1 VSLVHEPLCLR
12 ASESSDVPDEVVCEA
27 TTQSVLPSVS
37 PLADHAPAEAVAES
51 RTTCYP
57 QDAEAPPLVLG
68 QPRTTVYRQ
77 AVRWNR
83 GGYDTLN

>member
-1 VSLVHEPLCLR
+1 MFKR
-12 ASESSDVPDEVVCEA
+12 KKTAAASPSPEV
-27 TTQSVLPSVS
+27 
-37 PLADHAPAEAVAES
+37 DEAVAER

-57 QDAEAPPLVLG
+57 QDAEAPPPIVG

>member
-1 VSLVHEPLCLR
+1 MFKRKRTDAATP
-12 ASESSDVPDEVVCEA
+12 AAPEV
-27 TTQSVLPSVS
+27 
-37 PLADHAPAEAVAES
+37 DDAVAEP

-57 QDAEAPPLVLG
+57 QDAEAPPPIVG

>member
-1 VSLVHEPLCLR
+1 MFKRKKTDAATAP
-12 ASESSDVPDEVVCEA
+12 PGPEV
-27 TTQSVLPSVS
+27 
-37 PLADHAPAEAVAES
+37 AEAVAEA

-57 QDAEAPPLVLG
+57 QDAQAPPPVVG

-77 AVRWNR
+77 AAKWNR

>member
-1 VSLVHEPLCLR
+1 MFKRKKTDAAP
-12 ASESSDVPDEVVCEA
+12 PTPEVI
-27 TTQSVLPSVS
+27 
-37 PLADHAPAEAVAES
+37 EAVAEP

-57 QDAEAPPLVLG
+57 QDGEAPPPVLG

-77 AVRWNR
+77 ALRWNR

>member
-1 VSLVHEPLCLR
+1 MFKRKPN
-12 ASESSDVPDEVVCEA
+12 PDESPAPEPEPGLELD
-27 TTQSVLPSVS
+27 LPAGGE
-37 PLADHAPAEAVAES
+37 P

-57 QDAEAPPLVLG
+57 QDADAPPPIVG

-77 AVRWNR
+77 ALRWNR

>member
-1 VSLVHEPLCLR
+1 MFKRKKTQADEHELLLEAAAALPPAPGGTVH
-12 ASESSDVPDEVVCEA
+12 SE
-27 TTQSVLPSVS
+27 
-37 PLADHAPAEAVAES
+37 

-57 QDAEAPPLVLG
+57 QDGDAPPPVAG

>member
-1 VSLVHEPLCLR
+1 MFPRTKTEPTAEPVFGPR
-12 ASESSDVPDEVVCEA
+12 PTASAPDGPPV
-27 TTQSVLPSVS
+27 
-37 PLADHAPAEAVAES
+37 APTPANEVAEG

-57 QDAEAPPLVLG
+57 ADAAAPPPVVG

>member
-1 VSLVHEPLCLR
+1 MFKRKKTDGPSP
-12 ASESSDVPDEVVCEA
+12 PTPEV
-27 TTQSVLPSVS
+27 
-37 PLADHAPAEAVAES
+37 DEAVAEP

-57 QDAEAPPLVLG
+57 KDAEAPPPVLG

>member
-1 VSLVHEPLCLR
+1 MFKRKKTEPGQPVLGPR
-12 ASESSDVPDEVVCEA
+12 ATASAPD
-27 TTQSVLPSVS
+27 
-37 PLADHAPAEAVAES
+37 APAEAAGEP

-57 QDAEAPPLVLG
+57 QDADAPPAVLG

-83 GGYDTLN
+83 GGYDTTN

>member
-1 VSLVHEPLCLR
+1 MFKR
-12 ASESSDVPDEVVCEA
+12 KKTDVA
-27 TTQSVLPSVS
+27 
-37 PLADHAPAEAVAES
+37 APPAPETDDAVAEA

-57 QDAEAPPLVLG
+57 QDSEAPPAVLG

>member
-1 VSLVHEPLCLR
+1 MFKRKQRAADEHELLLEE
-12 ASESSDVPDEVVCEA
+12 AAALSS
-27 TTQSVLPSVS
+27 
-37 PLADHAPAEAVAES
+37 APAEPVPVE

-57 QDAEAPPLVLG
+57 QDGDPPPGVPG

-77 AVRWNR
+77 AVKWNR

>member
-1 VSLVHEPLCLR
+1 MLKRKKTEPP
-12 ASESSDVPDEVVCEA
+12 SEP
-27 TTQSVLPSVS
+27 S
-37 PLADHAPAEAVAES
+37 PLAEEPAAEP

-57 QDAEAPPLVLG
+57 QDAEAPPAVVG

-83 GGYDTLN
+83 GGYDTTN

>member
-1 VSLVHEPLCLR
+1 MFKRKKTQADEQML
-12 ASESSDVPDEVVCEA
+12 SS
-27 TTQSVLPSVS
+27 
-37 PLADHAPAEAVAES
+37 EAVLAVPPAPTETVEDR

-57 QDAEAPPLVLG
+57 QDGAPPPPIAG

-83 GGYDTLN
+83 GGYDTIN

>member
-1 VSLVHEPLCLR
+1 MFKRKKTDAATPP
-12 ASESSDVPDEVVCEA
+12 SDPGID
-27 TTQSVLPSVS
+27 
-37 PLADHAPAEAVAES
+37 EAVAEA

-57 QDAEAPPLVLG
+57 QDAQAPPPVAG

-77 AVRWNR
+77 AAKWNR

>member
-1 VSLVHEPLCLR
+1 MFKRKNREADEHELLL
-12 ASESSDVPDEVVCEA
+12 EA
-27 TTQSVLPSVS
+27 AAALP
-37 PLADHAPAEAVAES
+37 PAPAEMAPVE

-57 QDAEAPPLVLG
+57 QDGQAPPPVAG

>member
-1 VSLVHEPLCLR
+1 MFKRKKREADEHELLLEAAAALPPL
-12 ASESSDVPDEVVCEA
+12 
-27 TTQSVLPSVS
+27 
-37 PLADHAPAEAVAES
+37 PAEIAAVE

-57 QDAEAPPLVLG
+57 QDGQPPPPVAG

-77 AVRWNR
+77 AVKWNR

>member
-1 VSLVHEPLCLR
+1 MFKRKKS
-12 ASESSDVPDEVVCEA
+12 AEA
-27 TTQSVLPSVS
+27 TPSVS
-37 PLADHAPAEAVAES
+37 EVDEAVAEV

-57 QDAEAPPLVLG
+57 RDAEAPPGVVG

-77 AVRWNR
+77 AAKWNR

>member
-1 VSLVHEPLCLR
+1 MFRRKKTHADEHEALL
-12 ASESSDVPDEVVCEA
+12 EA
-27 TTQSVLPSVS
+27 AAALP
-37 PLADHAPAEAVAES
+37 PAPAKTVQDE

-57 QDAEAPPLVLG
+57 KDGDAPPASAG

>member
-1 VSLVHEPLCLR
+1 MMFKRQKPDADGPGPEP
-12 ASESSDVPDEVVCEA
+12 
-27 TTQSVLPSVS
+27 
-37 PLADHAPAEAVAES
+37 APTPREEPPEETRP

-57 QDAEAPPLVLG
+57 QDGDAPPPVAG

-83 GGYDTLN
+83 GGYDTVN

>member
-1 VSLVHEPLCLR
+1 MFNKRKKIEDTAPLT
-12 ASESSDVPDEVVCEA
+12 PEV
-27 TTQSVLPSVS
+27 L
-37 PLADHAPAEAVAES
+37 EAVAEE

-57 QDAEAPPLVLG
+57 QDAEELPPILG

-83 GGYDTLN
+83 GGYDTVN

>member
-1 VSLVHEPLCLR
+1 MFKRKHGHDEEQLPEP
-12 ASESSDVPDEVVCEA
+12 VPEA
-27 TTQSVLPSVS
+27 LEDLET
-37 PLADHAPAEAVAES
+37 

-57 QDAEAPPLVLG
+57 QDAQAPPPVVG

-77 AVRWNR
+77 AMRWNR

>member
-1 VSLVHEPLCLR
+1 MFRRKKNETEPP
-12 ASESSDVPDEVVCEA
+12 APEA
-27 TTQSVLPSVS
+27 I
-37 PLADHAPAEAVAES
+37 EAVAEP

-57 QDAEAPPLVLG
+57 QDAEAPPPVVG

>member
-1 VSLVHEPLCLR
+1 MFKRKQRVTDEHELFLE
-12 ASESSDVPDEVVCEA
+12 AAAALSSD
-27 TTQSVLPSVS
+27 
-37 PLADHAPAEAVAES
+37 PAEMAAVE

-57 QDAEAPPLVLG
+57 QDGDAPPGGPG

-77 AVRWNR
+77 AVKWNR

>member
-1 VSLVHEPLCLR
+1 MFKPKKTDPEKPVPEKPAT
-12 ASESSDVPDEVVCEA
+12 AS
-27 TTQSVLPSVS
+27 
-37 PLADHAPAEAVAES
+37 APAPADAAGEP

-57 QDAEAPPLVLG
+57 QDAEAPPAVLG

-83 GGYDTLN
+83 GGYDTTN